1 MTRFFPCTASLS
13 QLLEAC
19 VQVRVHLLHQPAP
32 GDGAK
37 DPRGRLMLGNSRKD
51 AAFFSAFAS
60 HADRS
65 VEAAKMLLEV
75 IKRLA
80 ANPGAPYLSEAGAGS
95 ADEMAIATASRIKEV
110 ESEGDRITHDTI
122 KRLRENW
129 ITPLDRTDI
138 HDLITSMDDVL
149 DFIEE
154 AADRVAL
161 FGVRSAPEEASELAD
176 LLVRAC
182 EAIGRAIGLLHD
194 MKQAPAI
201 LELCVEVNRLENAAD
216 TVHRKATAELFRMGN
231 EPLLVMKWRDIFES
245 LESAMDSCEDV
256 ANVVEGVV
264 LEYA

>member
-1 MTRFFPCTASLS
+1 MF
-13 QLLEAC
+13 
-19 VQVRVHLLHQPAP
+19 
-32 GDGAK
+32 GA
-37 DPRGRLMLGNSRKD
+37 SRKD
-51 AAFFSAFAS
+51 AAFFSAFAR

-65 VEAAKMLLEV
+65 VEAAKLLV
-75 IKRLA
+75 ASMKRLSA
-80 ANPGAPYLSEAGAGS
+80 APGASSPYQRAEDAADAGAREET
-95 ADEMAIATASRIKEV
+95 AALASRIKEL

-138 HDLITSMDDVL
+138 HDLITSLDDVL

-161 FGVRSAPEEASELAD
+161 FEVRSAPAEAHDLAE
-176 LLVRAC
+176 LLVRSC
-182 EAIGRAIGLLHD
+182 EAVAKAVGLLDD
-194 MKQAPAI
+194 MKQAPVI

-216 TVHRKATAELFRMGN
+216 TVHRKATAELFARGN
-231 EPLLVMKWRDIFES
+231 EPLTVMKWRDIFES
-245 LESAMDSCEDV
+245 LESAMDRCEDV